1 MGSQRIFATANG
13 KTAVSCS
20 SRGNAR
26 GGACSPLNSS
36 CKVCAWVGEDNEP
49 PISYRSSTAAQF
61 RIYHAQFITLG
72 AIRGFFKN
80 PVIVF
85 KHSPALYER
94 VKCLNKL
101 G

>member
-49 PISYRSSTAAQF
+49 PISYRSSAAAQF
-61 RIYHAQFITLG
+61 RIYHALYYAGCYT
-72 AIRGFFKN
+72 RVFKN

-85 KHSPALYER
+85 KHSPALYEQ